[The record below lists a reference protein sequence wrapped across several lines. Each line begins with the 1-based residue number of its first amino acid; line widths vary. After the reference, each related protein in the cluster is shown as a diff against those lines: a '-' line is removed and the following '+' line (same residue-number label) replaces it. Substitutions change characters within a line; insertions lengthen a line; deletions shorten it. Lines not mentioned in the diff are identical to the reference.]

1 MPVVQHGQL
10 CCPSSILKP
19 SQHAE
24 SLEVHY
30 LRTVS
35 FAIEVCTF
43 SQRCLFWSLA
53 EKIGGGIVF
62 WLLWCFFSCCPRCSM
77 SIHFATTG
85 KSDKRRRN
93 NMCGWNTMFGSNIFQ
108 VRSSDIE
115 HMCCAMCC
123 AAGASW
129 GFDVDHRTWSKDPT
143 RSMHPIRSSGRKPTG
158 LLKKPTVSEHANNM
172 QTTHS
177 RHLNIFEQH
186 TLQDCSFNSP
196 CFRWQKNQ
204 ESQLTAWNKHTQLYW
219 QKDSTFCIFL
229 HSSSPSG
236 ELLWE
241 HHRHRE
247 TKEPNSDI
255 PEPDTCGN
263 WGTAK
268 WNKLLPVRS
277 EHIYTSLLIQ
287 SMCPLFYK
295 RTLTIRCVNKWE
307 LFDFVWP
314 VHNHSPDQYDGTIS
328 VTQHT
333 SKIDLY

>member
-43 SQRCLFWSLA
+43 SQRCVFWSLA

-123 AAGASW
+123 TAGASW

-277 EHIYTSLLIQ
+277 EHIYTSPHSVYVSTVLQ
-287 SMCPLFYK
+287 EDSYYTVREQMG
-295 RTLTIRCVNKWE
+295 TIRFC
-307 LFDFVWP
+307 LTC
-314 VHNHSPDQYDGTIS
+314 S
-328 VTQHT
+328 
-333 SKIDLY
+333 